1 MIDKMTPRVNQI
13 NIILHDQKRAQAD
26 KNVTPNPFEQI
37 KKRLTGLIGL
47 DFIYD
52 QMVEIYALTEINKRR
67 QLANLKVE
75 QQTLHMLFKGNP
87 GTGKTTVARLLAKWF
102 VELGIL
108 AEQKVIEVDRADL
121 VGEYIG
127 QTAQKTRDL
136 IERAQG
142 GVLFIDEAYS
152 LARGGTKDFGKEAID
167 MLVTHMDNP
176 HQSFVLILAGY
187 PKQMNYFLKTNPGL
201 RSRFP
206 FIIEFKDYGAD
217 QLFAIAKQMV
227 AKRDYILTKEA
238 EFKLFHLIKKKM
250 ELESNVNFS
259 NGRFI
264 RNLVEKIIRNQSI
277 RLVKQQVYDGDVL
290 VLLTTDDIL
299 T

>member
-13 NIILHDQKRAQAD
+13 NIILHDQKRVQLD
-26 KNVTPNPFEQI
+26 KVVIPNPFEQI
-37 KKRLTGLIGL
+37 EKKLTGLVGL

-52 QMVEIYALTEINKRR
+52 QMVEIYALIEINKRR
-67 QLANLKVE
+67 QSANLKVE
-75 QQTLHMLFKGNP
+75 PQTLHMLFKGNP

-102 VELGIL
+102 VELGVL

-127 QTAQKTRDL
+127 QTAHKTRDL
-136 IERAQG
+136 IKRAQG

-167 MLVTHMDNP
+167 MLVTHMDN
-176 HQSFVLILAGY
+176 HQQSFVLILAGY
-187 PKQMNYFLKTNPGL
+187 PKQMDYFLKTNPGL

-206 FIIEFKDYGAD
+206 FIIEFKDYDAD
-217 QLFAIAKQMV
+217 QLLAIAKQMV

-238 EFKLFHLIKKKM
+238 EFKLFHLIKKKID
-250 ELESNVNFS
+250 LESNVNFS
-259 NGRFI
+259 NGRFV

-277 RLVKQQVYDGDVL
+277 RLVKQQVYDGDIL
-290 VLLTTDDIL
+290 VLLTADDIL